1 MQEPVEPALP
11 IPPHIQLFRER
22 RDRSLSPKSRV
33 AALDTANP
41 LLAAGGHVSDA
52 MLGGDAAPASVAGAV
67 SPVFSPRTSVAEPMT
82 EWHMASEHPEAS
94 VERKIAAPNL
104 KSHAEKLSVRT
115 ARQFAAHSLHFL
127 EWLPGYRPGL
137 EGVADMVAGITV
149 GVVLIAQG
157 VAYGMLTGMKA
168 YYGLYAGIVPAA
180 VYGLLGTSR
189 QMHIG
194 PFALVSLL
202 VAEGVSEVP
211 GIVGD
216 ECLDAGVC
224 LTKITS
230 AKVKGVSADLDPG
243 GDVCWASGQCFNV
256 VPMCADIAGGE
267 VADLSGDDLCL
278 GTLSDGSDI
287 TCDPSDMMCLCQ
299 QRSTKVQPTLWVA
312 DGNITALPPDGLT
325 PGCAEYVDAALT
337 MSLMVGFMYLAMWSL
352 RLGFVV
358 DLLSDPMMSAL
369 TTSAGVLVR

>member
-1 MQEPVEPALP
+1 MQEPVETALP
-11 IPPHIQLFRER
+11 RHIQLFRER
-22 RDRSLSPKSRV
+22 RERSLSPKSLSRV
-33 AALDTANP
+33 AATDTANP

-52 MLGGDAAPASVAGAV
+52 MLGGDAAPASAAGAA
-67 SPVFSPRTSVAEPMT
+67 SPAFSPRTSVAEPMT
-82 EWHMASEHPEAS
+82 EWHMANEHPEAS

-104 KSHAEKLSVRT
+104 KSHAEKLSIRT
-115 ARQFAAHSLHFL
+115 ARQFAVHSLHFL

-168 YYGLYAGIVPAA
+168 YYGLYAGIVPAS

-202 VAEGVSEVP
+202 VAEGVSEIP
-211 GIVGD
+211 GIAGD

-224 LTKITS
+224 LTKVTS
-230 AKVKGVSADLDPG
+230 AKVKGVSADLPG

-278 GTLSDGSDI
+278 GALSDG
-287 TCDPSDMMCLCQ
+287 CGMMCLCAQ
-299 QRSTKVQPTLWVA
+299 SSTPLQPTLWVA

-325 PGCAEYVDAALT
+325 PGCAEYIDAALT

-352 RLGFVV
+352 RLGFIV